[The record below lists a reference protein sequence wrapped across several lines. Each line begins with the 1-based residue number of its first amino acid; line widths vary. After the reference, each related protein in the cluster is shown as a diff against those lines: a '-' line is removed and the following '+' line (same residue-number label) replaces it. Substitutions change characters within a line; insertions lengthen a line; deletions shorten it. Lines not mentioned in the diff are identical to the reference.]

1 MYSNFSI
8 SIVGSTFNEE
18 AIIANFIERTLA
30 VLQNN
35 FQHYEIVLID
45 DGSSDKT
52 FSICQKY
59 ADQYPDK
66 IRILAFSRNYGH
78 EIALTAGIEHAKGD
92 YVVLMDTDLQH
103 PPELIPQLVENIL
116 KDYDIVYAART
127 SREGESWF
135 KKLSTKLY
143 YYLARKMSGL
153 TFPSDSGNFRI
164 ISRKVVQSI
173 AQLKEHNRHLMMLY
187 AYVGFRTHSIP
198 YQCEP
203 RQAGKSKYSYGK
215 LINLALDSIIS
226 FSQRPLRYMSIGS
239 ILISVIMACYAGFI
253 LLQKLFYNQH
263 LAEGL
268 ASLIF
273 VISSLFAILF
283 LFLAVI
289 SEYIGRILTESKNR
303 PLYYIREEYGNTQL
317 KQNEKNSTIK

>member
-1 MYSNFSI
+1 MHPETSI

-18 AIIANFIERTLA
+18 AIIADFIERTLNI
-30 VLQNN
+30 LEKN
-35 FQHYEIVLID
+35 FQHYELILID
-45 DGSSDKT
+45 DGSTDKT
-52 FSICQKY
+52 FQICQQY
-59 ADQYPDK
+59 ADKNPH
-66 IRILAFSRNYGH
+66 IRAIAFSRNYGH
-78 EIALTAGIEHAKGD
+78 EIALTAGIEYAKND
-92 YVVLMDTDLQH
+92 YVVLLDTDLQH
-103 PPELIPQLVENIL
+103 PPELIPQLMEKIL
-116 KDYDIVYAART
+116 TGYDIVYAART
-127 SREGESWF
+127 SRAGETWF
-135 KKLSTKLY
+135 KKMSTKLY

-153 TFPSDSGNFRI
+153 DFPSDAGNFRI
-164 ISRKVVQSI
+164 INRKVVQSI
-173 AQLKEHNRHLMMLY
+173 RQLKEHNRHLMMLY
-187 AYVGFRTHSIP
+187 AYVGFRTTSIP
-198 YQCEP
+198 YICEP
-203 RQAGKSKYSYGK
+203 RKAGASKYSYRK

-239 ILISVIMACYAGFI
+239 IVISVVMSCYAGFI

-303 PLYYIREEYGNTQL
+303 PLYYIREDSHQ
-317 KQNEKNSTIK
+317 KQDIQNETRR